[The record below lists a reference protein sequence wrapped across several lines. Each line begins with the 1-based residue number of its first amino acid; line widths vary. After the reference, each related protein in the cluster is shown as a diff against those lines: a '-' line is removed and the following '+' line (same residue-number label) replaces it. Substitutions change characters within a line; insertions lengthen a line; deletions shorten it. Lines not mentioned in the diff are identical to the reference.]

1 MHSCLVL
8 TTAQLHLC
16 HGLVRFPNS
25 LLEDWVDK
33 SCICYV
39 FAFLFGL
46 VHRQLVSL
54 SWHHLFCTAC
64 SYICVF
70 VLVIASPF
78 LPCSAWFY
86 IYVFVFLWL
95 SFCICITVWSCPPVT
110 GKLVMASPS
119 LLGFTFNYICI
130 CLSALAFLYLYFCL
144 VMSFTLLFLVI
155 EQPWYICLYCTWHIG
170 DKYN

>member
-64 SYICVF
+64 SLRLYICTCHCLAFSALLCLVLHLCICISLVVF
-70 VLVIASPF
+70 LYLHYCLVLPTRHWQACHGLTFP
-78 LPCSAWFY
+78 AWLY
-86 IYVFVFLWL
+86 IQLHLYMSFCTYIFVFLFL
-95 SFCICITVWSCPPVT
+95 F
-110 GKLVMASPS
+110 GHAL
-119 LLGFTFNYICI
+119 Y
-130 CLSALAFLYLYFCL
+130 SALFSNRTTL
-144 VMSFTLLFLVI
+144 VHLPVLHLA
-155 EQPWYICLYCTWHIG
+155 HR
-170 DKYN
+170 